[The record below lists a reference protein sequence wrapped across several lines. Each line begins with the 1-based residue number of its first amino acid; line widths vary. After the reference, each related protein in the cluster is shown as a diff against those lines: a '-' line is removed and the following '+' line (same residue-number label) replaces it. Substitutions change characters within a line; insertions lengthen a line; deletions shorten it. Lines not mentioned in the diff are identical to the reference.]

1 MSELEIKDYI
11 NGYMNGIGWNKDEI
25 NIVEYRNRIFD
36 MYLKQ
41 YNHYKEL
48 HISLNNFDNISKSKY
63 NFLNTLNVIK
73 SIEGLNSLKELK
85 TDEQILNYSIDEVNN
100 IIRGVIQK
108 LSRNT

>member
-1 MSELEIKDYI
+1 MTDLEIKDYI
-11 NGYMNGIGWNKDEI
+11 NKYMNSIGWDKDEI
-25 NIVEYRNRIFD
+25 DIVEYRNRIFN
-36 MYLKQ
+36 MYLQQ

-100 IIRGVIQK
+100 IIRGLFK
-108 LSRNT
+108 S

>member
-11 NGYMNGIGWNKDEI
+11 NEYMNSIGWNKDEI
-25 NIVEYRNRIFD
+25 NIVEYRNRIFN

-41 YNHYKEL
+41 YNHHKEM
-48 HISLNNFDNISKSKY
+48 HSSLNYFDTISKPKY
-63 NFLNTLNVIK
+63 NFLNTLNIIK

-100 IIRGVIQK
+100 IIRGLFK
-108 LSRNT
+108 S